1 MTNTIDY
8 DFGRTQR
15 LVAGVDAARAIA
27 AETQKL
33 GAQRVFVMASAS
45 TLADGHLASDLK
57 SNLGRRLAGIHSGIA
72 AHAPQQ
78 DILDAAEAARTAQAD
93 ILVAIGGGTP
103 IDSTKIIQLC
113 LTHDITDKDQLTQYA
128 QGGGEAGLPI
138 DPKVRD
144 IRTVA
149 VPTTLSGAEFASLA
163 GALVVEKKQKQGF
176 SHPDLAPIAII
187 FDPKL
192 GAKTPASLWYSAAV
206 RTLDHGAEGF
216 LSPDGYPVLQAQFL
230 DALRLMSTGLKAGFA
245 ATTDDEK
252 HAAMMLSFQGVWSVA
267 PALGRVRMGA
277 SHGLGYILGGM
288 FGVAHGETSCVL
300 LPAVLQW
307 NAQQNPDAQI
317 AISQALGDADKPA
330 HELVAAFI
338 QSLGLPSC
346 LADVGITPDKFDAIA
361 QAGVDHGV
369 VTANSRAIT
378 RREDI
383 LEILALASR

>member
-1 MTNTIDY
+1 MTQQIDY

-15 LVAGVDAARAIA
+15 LVAGIDAARAIA
-27 AETQKL
+27 EETQKL
-33 GAQRVFVMASAS
+33 GAQNVFVIASAS
-45 TLADGHLASDLK
+45 TLADGLLAQDLK
-57 SNLGRRLAGIHSGIA
+57 SNLGARLSGIHSGIA

-78 DILDAAEAARTAQAD
+78 DILDAAAAARLAGAD

-113 LTHDITDKDQLTQYA
+113 LTHNITSKDQLSQYA
-128 QGGGEAGLPI
+128 QGGEAGLAI
-138 DPKVRD
+138 EAKVRQ

-187 FDPKL
+187 FDPQL
-192 GAKTPASLWYSAAV
+192 GAKTPANLWYSAAV

-230 DALRLMSTGLKAGFA
+230 NALRLMSTGLKAGFA
-245 ATTDDEK
+245 ATTQDEK

-317 AISQALGDADKPA
+317 AISQAIGEADKPA

-338 QSLGLPSC
+338 QSLGLPSS
-346 LADVGITPDKFDAIA
+346 LADVGITPDQFDAIA
-361 QAGVDHGV
+361 QAGVDHSV

-383 LEILALASR
+383 LEILALANR